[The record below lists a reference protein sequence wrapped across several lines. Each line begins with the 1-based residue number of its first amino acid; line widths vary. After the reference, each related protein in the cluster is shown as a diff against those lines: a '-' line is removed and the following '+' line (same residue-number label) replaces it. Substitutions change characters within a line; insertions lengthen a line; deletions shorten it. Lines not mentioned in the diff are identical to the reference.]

1 MMAPLEK
8 DPHEPLQIGFFFATN
23 AGVVQATGRGG
34 YTGHGRQREEGQ
46 SNRGTGGSG
55 GRRIRE
61 DGARGRGNGTIRLLF
76 PLACNRLG
84 GFSFAGG
91 GWCARGR
98 HGAAARPRRPPRIDS
113 VTLGFIHGLSDATD
127 PRRRRGRSNP
137 RQAGRTQGPAL
148 GRGVRHA
155 ARPRRARQPV
165 LDGGA
170 GAGLSPKHDAL
181 LSVRAGGRPW
191 RQWTG
196 LAFACLLTHVL
207 LDCLTTYGTQ
217 VFWPFSD
224 VPVIF
229 GTIFIIDPLYTVP
242 LATGLLAGLWWGPTA
257 RPRRL
262 ANGLGL
268 ALSSLYLLATIGNK
282 LWVEH
287 VFETSLQEQNLPHQE
302 VFTKPTAFNNIL
314 WSGIAKAEDGFYIGF
329 YSLLDDDTHVDV
341 RFVPANH
348 HLLKGAWT
356 NPTVQ
361 ELRRFSRG
369 YFTVSRQPDGSLA
382 VHDLR
387 FGRSD
392 LGLTKTGRYIFTF
405 RLTRG
410 PNGAVT
416 GFTRTDPQIDARS
429 DLIHRFVQ
437 RVRGNES
444 AVRPSS

>member
-1 MMAPLEK
+1 MDSLTQLTLGAAVGEATLGKQVGRKAPLWGAAFGTLPDLDVLANPFLTE
-8 DPHEPLQIGFFFATN
+8 
-23 AGVVQATGRGG
+23 VQALAFHRSMTHSFLFVLVAAPLLGWFL
-34 YTGHGRQREEGQ
+34 
-46 SNRGTGGSG
+46 
-55 GRRIRE
+55 RR
-61 DGARGRGNGTIRLLF
+61 LH
-76 PLACNRLG
+76 P
-84 GFSFAGG
+84 
-91 GWCARGR
+91 
-98 HGAAARPRRPPRIDS
+98 
-113 VTLGFIHGLSDATD
+113 SDD
-127 PRRRRGRSNP
+127 
-137 RQAGRTQGPAL
+137 
-148 GRGVRHA
+148 V
-155 ARPRRARQPV
+155 
-165 LDGGA
+165 
-170 GAGLSPKHDAL
+170 
-181 LSVRAGGRPW
+181 PW